1 MQNNSPTSTL
11 NLLVQGDHKTIKGLY
26 ADVLP
31 KVVSFVMKNK
41 GNKDDANEIFQDAL
55 YLLIVRAKANSFT
68 IKTSFDAYLFT
79 VCKNLWY
86 KKLNKSKKEVR
97 NDGIFELK
105 ENEDNDLASILF
117 QERWDLFEET
127 FSKLNDKC
135 KLLLKEYF
143 GKVPYSV
150 IVEKFS
156 YANEN
161 AAFQRVFKCKTRLK
175 ELIKRDPRYKNLL

>member
-1 MQNNSPTSTL
+1 MQNNTPTQIL
-11 NLLVQGDHKTIKGLY
+11 DLLVNGDRKIIKNLY
-26 ADVLP
+26 DNVLP
-31 KVVSFVMKNK
+31 KVGSFVMKNK
-41 GNKDDANEIFQDAL
+41 GNSDDANEIFQDAL
-55 YLLIVRAKANSFT
+55 YQLIVRAKTNPFT
-68 IKTSFDAYLFT
+68 INTSFDAYLFT

-97 NDGIFELK
+97 NDGVFELK
-105 ENEDNDLASILF
+105 ENDDTDLASILF

-127 FSKLNDKC
+127 FSKLNEKC
-135 KLLLKEYF
+135 KLLLKDYF

-161 AAFQRVFKCKTRLK
+161 TAFQRVFKCKTRLK
-175 ELIKRDPRYKNLL
+175 ELVKKDPRYKNLL